1 MFDVITV
8 GSATIDAF
16 VKTKSDLIT
25 IQTPSSQEELIAYP
39 SGTKILIT
47 DLQFM
52 VGGGGTNT
60 AVSLAR
66 LGHKVAYLGRLGND
80 ENAKLVLKLLK
91 KEKVKFIGSIGKTQ
105 TGFSVI
111 LDSIKHDRTILTY
124 KGAIDNFSFDQI
136 DTKKLK
142 TKWFYCSALMGKS
155 FAALKKIAKYAAKNK
170 IKLMF
175 NPSSY
180 LAEKGP
186 EFLKDILIS
195 TDVLVLNKE
204 EAQYLV
210 GKKTGIEL
218 VEALRSLGPKIAVV
232 TDGHNPTTASD
243 GMYYYTLKPSKV
255 RILETTGAGDAFA
268 STLLSGILRKNDLAT
283 CLKMAQTNSESV
295 IQHYGAKNKLLS
307 YRELMIAM
315 KKTKANVK
323 KRRL

>member
-25 IQTPSSQEELIAYP
+25 IQTPTSQEELIAYP
-39 SGTKILIT
+39 SGTKIIIT

-66 LGHKVAYLGRLGND
+66 LGHNVAYLGRLGND
-80 ENAKLVLKLLK
+80 ENAQIVLNLLK
-91 KEKVKFIGSIGKTQ
+91 KEKVKFIGKIGKIQ
-105 TGFSVI
+105 TGYSVI

-124 KGAIDNFSFDQI
+124 KGAIDNFTFNQI

-142 TKWFYCSALMGKS
+142 AKWFYCSALMDKS
-155 FAALKKIAKYAAKNK
+155 FEALKKIAKFAVKNK

-186 EFLKDILIS
+186 KFLKDVLTN

-204 EAQYLV
+204 EAQDLV
-210 GKKTGIEL
+210 GMKTGADL
-218 VEALRSLGPKIAVV
+218 VESLRSLGPKIAVV
-232 TDGHNPTTASD
+232 TDGHKSTIASD
-243 GMYYYTLKPSKV
+243 GIYFYSTTPSKV
-255 RILETTGAGDAFA
+255 KILETTGAGDAFA
-268 STLLSGILRKNDLAT
+268 STLLSGFLRKNDLET
-283 CLKMAQTNSESV
+283 SLKMAQTNSESV
-295 IQHYGAKNKLLS
+295 IRHYGAKNKLLT
-307 YRELMIAM
+307 YRELLAAM
-315 KKTKANVK
+315 KKTPVKVK
-323 KRRL
+323 KKRL